1 MFESTPKKTPIA
13 NQRLPEID
21 IIKDLAISLLRR
33 STLDD
38 LLWDIADAIGKMP
51 GFEDSVVYLREG
63 EAMVQRAAY
72 GVKRNEDGTLNK
84 PISIPIGSGIVGHV
98 ASTGVPELISDISQ
112 DARYIFDLYAGQSE
126 LAVPVSFE
134 GRVIAVLDT
143 ESKKLDAYSRAD
155 LEILQTMANISA
167 PRIGSALADQ
177 ERVRISRELAELNSE
192 LEQRVASR
200 THELEQANADI
211 LRQRDRLESILNS
224 MQDGMI
230 CFDQKGTVRL
240 MSPSASR
247 LTGWPIE
254 EAIGRKVASV
264 FVPASRIDREVF
276 FRLSKL
282 NTPSETEIRSRD
294 GRLLDVRWTLGESRQ
309 LGRAENVLVFSDVTG
324 QKQLAKQAEQVQR
337 IESLGIL
344 AGGIAHDFNNNLT
357 AIQSAMES
365 IPVEDSRTSAALEL
379 SRVACDSARSLAKQ
393 LLTFSNGGAPARR
406 PTSLKSLIEK
416 SIALVLEPMNV
427 ETHWQPQEF
436 DISVYVDPDQ
446 VSQVFTNLLLNAAQA
461 MSGAGTVRLKV
472 AYSKS
477 SDFGRKELVEVV
489 IQDEGTGIPN
499 EHLGSIFDP
508 YFTSRSDGI
517 GLGLTISY
525 HILKRHDG
533 SLVIENW
540 EGGALARVRIP
551 LSAENVIANEK
562 SLEPRT
568 SASSSILLLEDETLV
583 RDGVRMLLES
593 LGHTVLEATHGDE
606 AVEVF
611 EAAQQRGQSIGLMIL
626 DLRIKGGRGGAEVV
640 PELRGINA
648 DVPILACSGYHKDPI
663 MSNFKANG
671 FDGALP
677 KPFRRD
683 ALAEILSQHLKQ

>member
-427 ETHWQPQEF
+427 ETQWQPQEF